1 MEARKITVVSS
12 RENKRSTFMSSAT
25 TLGELKADLDANNIS
40 YTDMTFYE
48 GISKVEL
55 ISDDSLLPTNVV
67 YKGTTTNELVFM
79 LTQANKKIKSG
90 CEVVRS
96 EVYKMIK
103 EKGLQAECTRR
114 FGKHYTN
121 CKTSDLMNLI
131 EEFTPADNTHICVAE
146 DVKQAVDLLLSALMD
161 NEVISNYTFNTVKRV
176 LHGQNVEVEST
187 YSSEEIDNMFD
198 FM

>member
-12 RENKRSTFMSSAT
+12 RENKRNTFMSSAT

-55 ISDDSLLPTNVV
+55 INDDSLLPTNVV

-96 EVYKMIK
+96 EVYRMIK
-103 EKGLQAECTRR
+103 EKNLQEECARR

-121 CKTSDLMNLI
+121 CKTSDLMGLI
-131 EEFTPADNTHICVAE
+131 EETNVEKEGPTCVE
-146 DVKQAVDLLLSALMD
+146 HVKQAVNLLLEALLD
-161 NEVISNYTFNTVKRV
+161 TEVISDYTFS
-176 LHGQNVEVEST
+176 EVRKTLNGEKGMESN
-187 YSSEEIDNMFD
+187 YSDSEIDNMFD
-198 FM
+198 FI

>member
-12 RENKRSTFMSSAT
+12 RENKRNTFMSSAT

-55 ISDDSLLPTNVV
+55 INDESLLPTNVV

-96 EVYKMIK
+96 EVYRMIK

-121 CKTSDLMNLI
+121 CKTSDLMSLI
-131 EEFTPADNTHICVAE
+131 EEFTPADAPTCVAE
-146 DVKQAVDLLLSALMD
+146 DVKQAVDLLLNALMD
-161 NEVISNYTFNTVKRV
+161 SEVISNYTFNTVKRV

-198 FM
+198 FV